1 MPGRPYSENDQ
12 WRKTVARLG
21 ARLRQL
27 RKEAGLTRAGLAGL
41 IGSTGPGGSSYVSKI
56 ERGSLPYLS
65 LDTVLEWLRACGR
78 ESDAIR
84 DIIDQWISSPDAA
97 EKSVRQAFAGLPL
110 NERIRADYYDIGMS
124 IRAMKTR
131 KPEYPAAQRVKM
143 AQGQV
148 DALRR
153 HRQLNKV
160 LDRVLGELHIGGH
173 AAIAINLKAFGRKL
187 FAMLLRTRN
196 SRPVWRTKQLAAL
209 DGWADKHDL
218 PPEPFRHMTAAVIA
232 YFDAAAA
239 HGDLD

>member
-1 MPGRPYSENDQ
+1 VPGRPYTENDQ
-12 WRKTVARLG
+12 WRKTVVRLG

-27 RKEAGLTRAGLAGL
+27 REEAGLTQTGLAVL
-41 IGSTGPGGSSYVSKI
+41 IGSTGPGGRFYIAKI
-56 ERGSLPYLS
+56 ERGSLRYLG
-65 LDTVLEWLRACGR
+65 LTTVLDWLRACGR
-78 ESDAIR
+78 GFDAIH
-84 DIIDQWISSPDAA
+84 DIIDEWISSPDAA

-124 IRAMKTR
+124 IRAMKAR
-131 KPEYPAAQRVKM
+131 KPEYPVGKRVAM
-143 AQGQV
+143 AQGQLE
-148 DALRR
+148 ALRR

-160 LDRVLGELHIGGH
+160 LDRALGELHIGGH

-209 DGWADKHDL
+209 EGWADKHQL

-232 YFDAAAA
+232 YFDAASA